1 MNLILFGG
9 FLSAGHYR
17 GMGVV
22 LGDFCHST
30 KLWFTKLWNGAK
42 IEGSI

>member
-22 LGDFCHST
+22 LGDFCHFCHS
-30 KLWFTKLWNGAK
+30 TKLWNGAK
-42 IEGSI
+42 IEGYI